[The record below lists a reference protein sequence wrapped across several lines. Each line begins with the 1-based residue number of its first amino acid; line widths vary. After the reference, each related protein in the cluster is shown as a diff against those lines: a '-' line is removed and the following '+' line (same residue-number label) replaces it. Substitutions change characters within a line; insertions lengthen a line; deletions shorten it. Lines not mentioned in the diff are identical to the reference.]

1 MIRKNSDIKE
11 NKSGNEILWLVL
23 SQLYLKDAHIFYVNV
38 YLQIYTQ
45 THKAK
50 LGGYTQIQ
58 RISGWQDCNDAPAFL
73 LIDVF

>member
-38 YLQIYTQ
+38 YL
-45 THKAK
+45 
-50 LGGYTQIQ
+50 
-58 RISGWQDCNDAPAFL
+58 
-73 LIDVF
+73 